1 MALDVRDGNYRKIAN
16 NDEIFKRFLPSR
28 NLRVRS
34 RDCNDGIWLSFGN
47 GKGYF
52 SKLFNNRQVQF
63 K

>member
-1 MALDVRDGNYRKIAN
+1 MALDVRDGNYREIAN

-34 RDCNDGIWLSFGN
+34 RDCKDGIWLNFGN

-52 SKLFNNRQVQF
+52 SK
-63 K
+63 